1 MDIKFLLK
9 MKLVLVIINYCSFSC
24 SQENIGFQP
33 SLDNFFIFKCK
44 SKKSVK
50 NIFIEV
56 FILFLVPMKL
66 YFAPS
71 KPLIPFYLVVI
82 LP

>member
-33 SLDNFFIFKCK
+33 SLDNCFLSLNASLKNLLKIF
-44 SKKSVK
+44 S
-50 NIFIEV
+50 
-56 FILFLVPMKL
+56 
-66 YFAPS
+66 
-71 KPLIPFYLVVI
+71 
-82 LP
+82 